1 MELKYLEQIDALL
14 AQKPWPDDIEA
25 QCDAIADKASE
36 PERSFIVMRLESAF
50 NPDEQAH
57 R

>member
-14 AQKPWPDDIEA
+14 DKKPWPDDIEA

-36 PERSFIVMRLESAF
+36 PEQSFIVMRLDSMF
-50 NPDEQAH
+50 NYEDEA
-57 R
+57 

>member
-25 QCDAIADKASE
+25 QCDAISNKASE
-36 PERSFIVMRLESAF
+36 PERSFIVMRLDAMF
-50 NPDEQAH
+50 NYEDEA
-57 R
+57 